1 MYRLYSDDLDLTIS
15 ERYRI
20 WGRALIR
27 SAVFLVIFLIF
38 GADCSN
44 FELDRA
50 FEGKFPSSKNN
61 KIIDGYCVSCHI
73 HKEFDS
79 EQHLV
84 DVRLGYKSQFFRTAR
99 ECRACHYIEKEW
111 LHNNVFR
118 KTRRPKDAN
127 RGVFRSFERKE
138 MKHRKRG

>member
-1 MYRLYSDDLDLTIS
+1 MYRLYSGDLDLTIS

-38 GADCSN
+38 GAGCSN
-44 FELDRA
+44 LELDRA
-50 FEGKFPSSKNN
+50 FEGKFPPSKNN

-79 EQHLV
+79 EKHLV
-84 DVRLGYKSQFFRTAR
+84 DVRSDYKSRFFRTAQ
-99 ECRACHYIEKEW
+99 ECRTCHYIEKEW

-127 RGVFRSFERKE
+127 RGVFRSFERRE

>member
-1 MYRLYSDDLDLTIS
+1 MYRLYSGDLDPAIS

-20 WGRALIR
+20 RGMVFIR

-38 GADCSN
+38 GAGCSN
-44 FELDRA
+44 LELEHA

-79 EQHLV
+79 EKHLV
-84 DVRLGYKSQFFRTAR
+84 DIRLDYKSQFFRAAR

-127 RGVFRSFERKE
+127 RGVFRAFEKKE

>member
-1 MYRLYSDDLDLTIS
+1 MYRLYSGDLDLTIS

-38 GADCSN
+38 GAGCSN
-44 FELDRA
+44 LELDRA
-50 FEGKFPSSKNN
+50 FEGEFPASKNN
-61 KIIDGYCVSCHI
+61 KVIVGYCLSCHI

-79 EQHLV
+79 EKHLV
-84 DVRLGYKSQFFRTAR
+84 DARLDYKSRFFRTAR

-111 LHNNVFR
+111 LHNKVFR

>member
-1 MYRLYSDDLDLTIS
+1 MYRLDSGDLDPTIS
-15 ERYRI
+15 ERYCI
-20 WGRALIR
+20 QGRVLIR

-38 GADCSN
+38 GAGCSDLD
-44 FELDRA
+44 LDRA
-50 FEGKFPSSKNN
+50 FEGEFPSSKNN

-79 EQHLV
+79 EKHLV
-84 DVRLGYKSQFFRTAR
+84 DIRLDYKSQFFRAAR

-118 KTRRPKDAN
+118 KTRRPEDAN

>member
-1 MYRLYSDDLDLTIS
+1 MYRLYSGDLDLTIS

-20 WGRALIR
+20 RGRALIR

-38 GADCSN
+38 GAGCSN
-44 FELDRA
+44 LELDRA
-50 FEGKFPSSKNN
+50 FEGKFPPSKNN

-84 DVRLGYKSQFFRTAR
+84 DVRLDYKSRFFRTAR

>member
-1 MYRLYSDDLDLTIS
+1 MYRSYSDDLDLTIS
-15 ERYRI
+15 ERYRTR
-20 WGRALIR
+20 GRVLNQ
-27 SAVFLVIFLIF
+27 SAVFLVAFLIF
-38 GADCSN
+38 GAGCSSL
-44 FELDRA
+44 ELNRA

-61 KIIDGYCVSCHI
+61 KIIDGYCISCHI

-79 EQHLV
+79 EKHLV
-84 DVRLGYKSQFFRTAR
+84 DVRLDYKTRFFRTAR

-111 LHNNVFR
+111 LYNNVFR

-138 MKHRKRG
+138 MKHQKRG